1 MLILSTIIPNES
13 IQTKMK
19 DAFSD
24 LNFIYQEKWT
34 DEPQWTDEPLSE
46 AEILITYGEDLTEEV
61 IGKATN
67 LKWIMVMSAGM
78 ELMPFKAIEDRG
90 ILVTNARGI
99 HKIPMAEYTIGMLLQ
114 YEKKMKLLMKNEG
127 EELWDRKIEVGELN
141 GKKMLILGAGAIGGE
156 VARLGKAFR
165 MTIMGVNRSGK
176 PVESIDRLYTL
187 DHLLEALP
195 EADYIISVLP
205 STVETKDLL
214 QKEHFKAMKDSA
226 VFVNIGR
233 GDLVNE
239 EVLIEALETK
249 ELAHAILD
257 VFDPEP
263 LGKGHPFW
271 RMENVTVTPHLS
283 SKSGE
288 YLPRTFAIFEKNML
302 EYLKAGKD
310 FINVIDLSR
319 GY

>member
-1 MLILSTIIPNES
+1 MLILSTIIPNEG

-19 DAFSD
+19 DAFPE
-24 LNFIYQEKWT
+24 LNFIYQEGWM
-34 DEPQWTDEPLSE
+34 DERLSE
-46 AEILITYGEDLTEEV
+46 AEILITYGEDLTEKI
-61 IGKATN
+61 IGKAAN

-78 ELMPFKAIEDRG
+78 ELMPFKAIEERG
-90 ILVTNARGI
+90 ILVTNAKGI

-114 YEKKMKLLMKNEG
+114 YEKKLKLLMKNERA
-127 EELWDRKIEVGELN
+127 EMWDRKIEVGELN
-141 GKKMLILGAGAIGGE
+141 GKTMLVLGAGAIGGE

-165 MTIMGVNRSGK
+165 MTTLGVNRSGK

-187 DHLLEALP
+187 DNLLEAIP
-195 EADYIISVLP
+195 GADYIISVLP
-205 STVETKDLL
+205 STDETKDLL
-214 QKEHFKAMKDSA
+214 QKEHFKAMKESA

-233 GDLVNE
+233 GDLIDE
-239 EVLIEALETK
+239 EVLIEALEAG

-263 LGKGHPFW
+263 LEKGHPFW

-288 YLPRTFAIFEKNML
+288 YLPRTFAIFEKNMR
-302 EYLKAGKD
+302 EYLKSGKD

>member
-1 MLILSTIIPNES
+1 MLILSTIIPNEG

-19 DAFSD
+19 DAFPE
-24 LNFIYQEKWT
+24 LNFIYQEGWM
-34 DEPQWTDEPLSE
+34 DERLSE
-46 AEILITYGEDLTEEV
+46 AEILITYGEDLTEKI
-61 IGKATN
+61 IGKAAN

-78 ELMPFKAIEDRG
+78 ELMPFKAIEERG
-90 ILVTNARGI
+90 ILVTNAKGI

-114 YEKKMKLLMKNEG
+114 YEKKLKLLMKNER
-127 EELWDRKIEVGELN
+127 EEMWDRKIEVGELN
-141 GKKMLILGAGAIGGE
+141 GKTMLVLGAGAIGGE

-165 MTIMGVNRSGK
+165 MTTLGVNRSGK
-176 PVESIDRLYTL
+176 LVESIDRLYTL
-187 DHLLEALP
+187 DNLLEAIP
-195 EADYIISVLP
+195 GADYIVSVLP
-205 STVETKDLL
+205 STDETKDLL
-214 QKEHFKAMKDSA
+214 QKEHFKAMKESA

-233 GDLVNE
+233 GDLIDE
-239 EVLIEALETK
+239 EVLIEALEAG

-263 LGKGHPFW
+263 LEKGHPFW
-271 RMENVTVTPHLS
+271 RMESVTVTPHLS

-288 YLPRTFAIFEKNML
+288 YLPRTFAIFEKNMR
-302 EYLKAGKD
+302 EYLKSGKD

>member
-1 MLILSTIIPNES
+1 MLILSTIIPNEG

-19 DAFSD
+19 DAFPE
-24 LNFIYQEKWT
+24 LNFIYQEGWMDGWM
-34 DEPQWTDEPLSE
+34 DERLSE
-46 AEILITYGEDLTEEV
+46 AEILITYGEDLTEKI
-61 IGKATN
+61 IGKAAN
-67 LKWIMVMSAGM
+67 LKWIMIMSAGM
-78 ELMPFKAIEDRG
+78 ELMPFKAIEERG
-90 ILVTNARGI
+90 ILVTNAKGI

-114 YEKKMKLLMKNEG
+114 YEKKLKLLMKNER
-127 EELWDRKIEVGELN
+127 EEMWDRKIEVGELN
-141 GKKMLILGAGAIGGE
+141 GKTILVLGAGAIGGE

-165 MTIMGVNRSGK
+165 MTTLGVNRSGK

-187 DHLLEALP
+187 DNLLEAIP
-195 EADYIISVLP
+195 GADYIVSVLP
-205 STVETKDLL
+205 STDETKDLL
-214 QKEHFKAMKDSA
+214 QKEHFKAMKESA

-233 GDLVNE
+233 GDLIDE
-239 EVLIEALETK
+239 EVLIEALEAG

-263 LGKGHPFW
+263 LEKGHPFW

-288 YLPRTFAIFEKNML
+288 YLPRTFAIFEKNMR
-302 EYLKAGKD
+302 EYLKSGKD

>member
-1 MLILSTIIPNES
+1 MLVLSTVIPNEV
-13 IQTKMK
+13 IQTEMMK
-19 DAFSD
+19 AFPD
-24 LNFIYQEKWT
+24 LNFIYQKGWK
-34 DEPQWTDEPLSE
+34 DGPLRE
-46 AEILITYGEDLTEEV
+46 AEILITYGEDLTEEI
-61 IGKATN
+61 IGKAAN

-78 ELMPFKAIEDRG
+78 ELMPFKAIEERG
-90 ILVTNARGI
+90 IMVTNARGI

-114 YEKKMKLLMKNEG
+114 YEKKLKLLMKNEK

-141 GKKMLILGAGAIGGE
+141 GKTMLVLGVGAIGGE
-156 VARLGKAFR
+156 VARLGKAFG
-165 MTIMGVNRSGK
+165 MKTIGVNRSGK
-176 PVESIDRLYTL
+176 PVGSIDHLYDL
-187 DHLLEALP
+187 DHLLEAIP
-195 EADYIISVLP
+195 GADYIVSVLP
-205 STVETKDLL
+205 STDETKGLL
-214 QKEHFKAMKDSA
+214 QKEHFKAMKEST

-233 GDLVNE
+233 GDLIKD
-239 EVLIEALETK
+239 EVLIEALDAG
-249 ELAHAILD
+249 ELSHAILD

-288 YLPRTFAIFEKNML
+288 YLPLTFAIFEKNMR

-310 FINVIDLSR
+310 FTNVIDLSR

>member
-1 MLILSTIIPNES
+1 MLILSTIIPNEG

-19 DAFSD
+19 DAFPE
-24 LNFIYQEKWT
+24 LNFIYQEGWM
-34 DEPQWTDEPLSE
+34 DERLSE
-46 AEILITYGEDLTEEV
+46 AEILITYGEDLTEKI
-61 IGKATN
+61 IGKAAN

-78 ELMPFKAIEDRG
+78 ELMPFKAIEERG
-90 ILVTNARGI
+90 ILVTNAKGI

-114 YEKKMKLLMKNEG
+114 YEKKLKLLMKNER
-127 EELWDRKIEVGELN
+127 EEMWDRKIEVGELN
-141 GKKMLILGAGAIGGE
+141 GKTMLVLGAGAIGGE

-165 MTIMGVNRSGK
+165 MTTLGVNRSGK

-187 DHLLEALP
+187 DNLLEAIP
-195 EADYIISVLP
+195 GADYIISVLP
-205 STVETKDLL
+205 STDETKDLL
-214 QKEHFKAMKDSA
+214 QKEHFKAMKESA

-233 GDLVNE
+233 GDLIDE
-239 EVLIEALETK
+239 EVLIEALEAG

-263 LGKGHPFW
+263 LEKGHPFW

-288 YLPRTFAIFEKNML
+288 YLPRTFAIFEKNMR
-302 EYLKAGKD
+302 EYLKSGKD

>member
-13 IQTKMK
+13 IQTKMM
-19 DAFSD
+19 DAFPD
-24 LNFIYQEKWT
+24 LNFIYQEG
-34 DEPQWTDEPLSE
+34 WTDEPLNE
-46 AEILITYGEDLTEEV
+46 AEILITYGEDLNEEI
-61 IGKATN
+61 IGKAAN
-67 LKWIMVMSAGM
+67 LKWIMVMSAGL
-78 ELMPFKAIEDRG
+78 ELMPFKAIEERG

-114 YEKKMKLLMKNEG
+114 YEKKLKLLMKNER
-127 EELWDRKIEVGELN
+127 EELWHRKIEVGELN
-141 GKKMLILGAGAIGGE
+141 GKTMLILGAGAIGGE

-165 MTIMGVNRSGK
+165 MTTMGVNRSGK
-176 PVESIDRLYTL
+176 PVDSIDRLYTL
-187 DHLLEALP
+187 DNILEAVP
-195 EADYIISVLP
+195 EADYIVSVLP
-205 STVETKDLL
+205 STDETKGLL
-214 QKEHFKAMKDSA
+214 QKEHFKAMKETA

-233 GDLVNE
+233 GDLIND
-239 EVLIEALETK
+239 EVLIEALEAG

-271 RMENVTVTPHLS
+271 KMENVTVTPHLS

-288 YLPRTFAIFEKNML
+288 YLPRTFAIFEKNMR

>member
-13 IQTKMK
+13 IQTKMM
-19 DAFSD
+19 DAFPD
-24 LNFIYQEKWT
+24 LNFIYQEG
-34 DEPQWTDEPLSE
+34 WTDEPLNE
-46 AEILITYGEDLTEEV
+46 AEILITYGEDLNEEI
-61 IGKATN
+61 IGKAAN
-67 LKWIMVMSAGM
+67 LKWIMVMSAGL
-78 ELMPFKAIEDRG
+78 ELMPFKAIEERG

-114 YEKKMKLLMKNEG
+114 YEKKLKLLMKNER
-127 EELWDRKIEVGELN
+127 EELWHRKIEVGEMN
-141 GKKMLILGAGAIGGE
+141 GKTMLVLGAGAIGGE

-165 MTIMGVNRSGK
+165 MTTMGVNRSGK
-176 PVESIDRLYTL
+176 PVDSIDRLYTL
-187 DHLLEALP
+187 DNILEAVP
-195 EADYIISVLP
+195 EADYIVSVLP
-205 STVETKDLL
+205 STDETKGLL
-214 QKEHFKAMKDSA
+214 QKEHFKAMKETA

-233 GDLVNE
+233 GDLIND
-239 EVLIEALETK
+239 EVLIEALEAG

-271 RMENVTVTPHLS
+271 KMENVTVTPHLS

-288 YLPRTFAIFEKNML
+288 YLPRTFAIFEKNMR

>member
-13 IQTKMK
+13 IQTKMM
-19 DAFSD
+19 DAFPD
-24 LNFIYQEKWT
+24 LNFIYQE
-34 DEPQWTDEPLSE
+34 EWTDEPLNE
-46 AEILITYGEDLTEEV
+46 AEILITYGEDLNEEI
-61 IGKATN
+61 IGKAAN
-67 LKWIMVMSAGM
+67 LKWIMVMSAGL
-78 ELMPFKAIEDRG
+78 ELMPFKAIEERG

-114 YEKKMKLLMKNEG
+114 YEKKLKQLMKNER
-127 EELWDRKIEVGELN
+127 EELWHRKIEVGELN
-141 GKKMLILGAGAIGGE
+141 GKTMLILGAGAIGGE

-165 MTIMGVNRSGK
+165 MTTMGVNRSGK
-176 PVESIDRLYTL
+176 PVESIDHLYTL
-187 DHLLEALP
+187 DNILEAVP
-195 EADYIISVLP
+195 EADYIVSVLP
-205 STVETKDLL
+205 STDETKGLL
-214 QKEHFKAMKDSA
+214 QKEHFKAMKETA

-233 GDLVNE
+233 GDLIND
-239 EVLIEALETK
+239 EVLIEALEAG

-271 RMENVTVTPHLS
+271 KMENVTVTPHLS

-288 YLPRTFAIFEKNML
+288 YLPRTFAIFEKNMR

>member
-1 MLILSTIIPNES
+1 MLILSTIIPNEG

-19 DAFSD
+19 DAFPE
-24 LNFIYQEKWT
+24 LNFIYQEGWM
-34 DEPQWTDEPLSE
+34 DERLSE
-46 AEILITYGEDLTEEV
+46 AEILITYGEDLTEKI
-61 IGKATN
+61 IGKAAN
-67 LKWIMVMSAGM
+67 LKWIMIMSAGM
-78 ELMPFKAIEDRG
+78 ELMPFKAIEERG
-90 ILVTNARGI
+90 ILVTNAKGI

-114 YEKKMKLLMKNEG
+114 YEKKLKLLMKNER
-127 EELWDRKIEVGELN
+127 EEMWDRKIEVGELN
-141 GKKMLILGAGAIGGE
+141 GKTILVLGAGAIGGE

-165 MTIMGVNRSGK
+165 MTTLGVNRSGK

-187 DHLLEALP
+187 DNLLEAIP
-195 EADYIISVLP
+195 GADYIVSVLP
-205 STVETKDLL
+205 STDETKDLL
-214 QKEHFKAMKDSA
+214 QKEHFKAMKESA

-233 GDLVNE
+233 GDLIDE
-239 EVLIEALETK
+239 EVLIEALEAG

-263 LGKGHPFW
+263 LEKGHPFW

-288 YLPRTFAIFEKNML
+288 YLPRTFAIFEKNMR
-302 EYLKAGKD
+302 EYLKSGKD

>member
-1 MLILSTIIPNES
+1 MLILSTIIPDEG

-19 DAFSD
+19 DAFPE
-24 LNFIYQEKWT
+24 LNFIYQEGWM
-34 DEPQWTDEPLSE
+34 DERLSE
-46 AEILITYGEDLTEEV
+46 AEILITYGEDLTEKI
-61 IGKATN
+61 IGKAAN

-78 ELMPFKAIEDRG
+78 ELMPFKAIEERG
-90 ILVTNARGI
+90 ILVTNAKGI

-114 YEKKMKLLMKNEG
+114 YEKKLKLLMKNER
-127 EELWDRKIEVGELN
+127 EEMWDRKIEVGELN
-141 GKKMLILGAGAIGGE
+141 GKTMLVLGAGAIGGE

-165 MTIMGVNRSGK
+165 MTTLGVNRSGK

-187 DHLLEALP
+187 DNLLEAIP
-195 EADYIISVLP
+195 GADYIVSVLP
-205 STVETKDLL
+205 STDETKDLL
-214 QKEHFKAMKDSA
+214 QKEHFKAMKESA

-233 GDLVNE
+233 GDLIDE
-239 EVLIEALETK
+239 EVLIEALEAG

-263 LGKGHPFW
+263 LEKGHPFW

-288 YLPRTFAIFEKNML
+288 YLPRTFAIFEKNMR
-302 EYLKAGKD
+302 EYLKSGKD

>member
-13 IQTKMK
+13 IQTKMM
-19 DAFSD
+19 DAFPD
-24 LNFIYQEKWT
+24 LNFIYQEG
-34 DEPQWTDEPLSE
+34 WTDEPLNE
-46 AEILITYGEDLTEEV
+46 AEILITYGEDLNEEI
-61 IGKATN
+61 IGKAAN
-67 LKWIMVMSAGM
+67 LKWIMVMSAGL
-78 ELMPFKAIEDRG
+78 ELMPFKAIEERG

-114 YEKKMKLLMKNEG
+114 YEKKLKLLMKNER
-127 EELWDRKIEVGELN
+127 EELWHRKIEVGELN
-141 GKKMLILGAGAIGGE
+141 GKTMLILGAGAIGGE

-165 MTIMGVNRSGK
+165 MTTMGVNRSGK
-176 PVESIDRLYTL
+176 PVESIDHLYTL
-187 DHLLEALP
+187 DNILEAVP
-195 EADYIISVLP
+195 EADYIVSVLP
-205 STVETKDLL
+205 STDETKGLL
-214 QKEHFKAMKDSA
+214 QKEHFKAMKETA

-233 GDLVNE
+233 GDLIND
-239 EVLIEALETK
+239 EVLIEALEAG

-263 LGKGHPFW
+263 LRKGHPFW
-271 RMENVTVTPHLS
+271 KMENVTVTPHLS

-288 YLPRTFAIFEKNML
+288 YLPRTFAIFEKNMR

>member
-1 MLILSTIIPNES
+1 MLILSTIIPNEG

-19 DAFSD
+19 DAFPE
-24 LNFIYQEKWT
+24 LNFIYQEEWK
-34 DEPQWTDEPLSE
+34 DERLSE
-46 AEILITYGEDLTEEV
+46 AEILITYGEDLTEKT
-61 IGKATN
+61 IGKAAN

-78 ELMPFKAIEDRG
+78 ELMPFKAIEERG

-114 YEKKMKLLMKNEG
+114 YEKKLKLLMKNER
-127 EELWDRKIEVGELN
+127 EEMWDRKIEVGELN
-141 GKKMLILGAGAIGGE
+141 SKTMLVLGAGAIGGE
-156 VARLGKAFR
+156 VARLGKAFG
-165 MTIMGVNRSGK
+165 MTTLGVNRSGK

-187 DHLLEALP
+187 DNLLEAIP
-195 EADYIISVLP
+195 GADYIVSVLP
-205 STVETKDLL
+205 STDETKKLL
-214 QKEHFKAMKDSA
+214 QKEHFKAMKESA

-233 GDLVNE
+233 GDLIDE
-239 EVLIEALETK
+239 EVLTEALEAG

-263 LGKGHPFW
+263 LEKEHHFW

-288 YLPRTFAIFEKNML
+288 YLPRTFAIFEKNMR

>member
-19 DAFSD
+19 DTFPD
-24 LNFIYQEKWT
+24 LNFIYQEK
-34 DEPQWTDEPLSE
+34 WTDEPLSE

-61 IGKATN
+61 IRKATN

-78 ELMPFKAIEDRG
+78 ELMPFKALEDRG

-99 HKIPMAEYTIGMLLQ
+99 HKIPMAEYAIGMLLQ

-165 MTIMGVNRSGK
+165 MKTMGVNRSGQ
-176 PVESIDRLYTL
+176 PVESVDRLYTL

-205 STVETKDLL
+205 STGETKDLL

-257 VFDPEP
+257 VFNPEP

-271 RMENVTVTPHLS
+271 RMENVTVSPHLS

-302 EYLKAGKD
+302 EYLGAGKD

>member
-1 MLILSTIIPNES
+1 MLILSTIIPNEG

-19 DAFSD
+19 DAFPE
-24 LNFIYQEKWT
+24 LNFIYQEGWM
-34 DEPQWTDEPLSE
+34 DERLSE
-46 AEILITYGEDLTEEV
+46 AEILITYGEDLTEKI
-61 IGKATN
+61 IGKAAN

-78 ELMPFKAIEDRG
+78 ELMPFKAIEERG
-90 ILVTNARGI
+90 ILVTNAKGI

-114 YEKKMKLLMKNEG
+114 YEKKLKLLMKNER
-127 EELWDRKIEVGELN
+127 EEMWDRKIEVGELN
-141 GKKMLILGAGAIGGE
+141 GKTMLVLGAGAIGGE

-165 MTIMGVNRSGK
+165 MTTLGVNRSGK

-187 DHLLEALP
+187 DNLLEAIP
-195 EADYIISVLP
+195 GADYIISVLP
-205 STVETKDLL
+205 STDETKDLL
-214 QKEHFKAMKDSA
+214 QKEHFKAMKESA

-233 GDLVNE
+233 GDLIDE
-239 EVLIEALETK
+239 EVLIEALEAG

-263 LGKGHPFW
+263 LEKGHPFW
-271 RMENVTVTPHLS
+271 GMENVTVTPHLS

-288 YLPRTFAIFEKNML
+288 YLPRTFAIFEKNMR
-302 EYLKAGKD
+302 EYLKSGKD

>member
-13 IQTKMK
+13 IQTKMM
-19 DAFSD
+19 DAFPD
-24 LNFIYQEKWT
+24 LNFIYQEG
-34 DEPQWTDEPLSE
+34 WTDEPLNE
-46 AEILITYGEDLTEEV
+46 AEILITYGEDLNEEI
-61 IGKATN
+61 IGKAAN
-67 LKWIMVMSAGM
+67 LKWIMVMSAGL
-78 ELMPFKAIEDRG
+78 ELMPFKAIEERG

-114 YEKKMKLLMKNEG
+114 YEKKLKLLMKNER
-127 EELWDRKIEVGELN
+127 EELWHRKIEVGELN
-141 GKKMLILGAGAIGGE
+141 GKTMLVLGAGAIGGE

-165 MTIMGVNRSGK
+165 MTTMGVNRSGK
-176 PVESIDRLYTL
+176 PVDSIDRLYTL
-187 DHLLEALP
+187 DNILEAVP
-195 EADYIISVLP
+195 EADYIVSVLP
-205 STVETKDLL
+205 STDETKGLL
-214 QKEHFKAMKDSA
+214 QKEHFKAMKETS

-233 GDLVNE
+233 GDLIND
-239 EVLIEALETK
+239 EVLIEALEAG

-271 RMENVTVTPHLS
+271 KMENVTVTPHLS

-288 YLPRTFAIFEKNML
+288 YLPRTFAIFEKNMR

>member
-13 IQTKMK
+13 IQTKMM
-19 DAFSD
+19 DAFPD
-24 LNFIYQEKWT
+24 LNFIYQE
-34 DEPQWTDEPLSE
+34 EWTDEPLNE
-46 AEILITYGEDLTEEV
+46 AEILITYGEDLNEEI
-61 IGKATN
+61 IGNATN
-67 LKWIMVMSAGM
+67 LKWIMVMSAGL
-78 ELMPFKAIEDRG
+78 ELMPFKAIEERG

-114 YEKKMKLLMKNEG
+114 YEKKLKQLMKNER
-127 EELWDRKIEVGELN
+127 EELWHRKIEVGELN
-141 GKKMLILGAGAIGGE
+141 GKTMLILGAGAIGGE

-165 MTIMGVNRSGK
+165 MTTMGVNRSGK
-176 PVESIDRLYTL
+176 PVESIDHLYTL
-187 DHLLEALP
+187 DNILEAVP
-195 EADYIISVLP
+195 DADYIVSVLP
-205 STVETKDLL
+205 STDETKGLL
-214 QKEHFKAMKDSA
+214 QKEHFKAMKETA

-233 GDLVNE
+233 GDLIND
-239 EVLIEALETK
+239 EVLIEALEAG

-271 RMENVTVTPHLS
+271 KMENVTVTPHLS

-288 YLPRTFAIFEKNML
+288 YLPRTFAIFEKNMR

>member
-13 IQTKMK
+13 IQTKMM
-19 DAFSD
+19 DAFPD
-24 LNFIYQEKWT
+24 LNFIYQE
-34 DEPQWTDEPLSE
+34 EWTDEPLNE
-46 AEILITYGEDLTEEV
+46 AEILITYGEDLNEEIV
-61 IGKATN
+61 ENATN
-67 LKWIMVMSAGM
+67 LKWIMVMSAGL
-78 ELMPFKAIEDRG
+78 ELMPFKAIEERG

-114 YEKKMKLLMKNEG
+114 YEKKLKQLMKNER
-127 EELWDRKIEVGELN
+127 EELWHRKIEVGELN
-141 GKKMLILGAGAIGGE
+141 GKTMLILGAGAIGGE

-165 MTIMGVNRSGK
+165 MTTMGVNRSGK
-176 PVESIDRLYTL
+176 PVESIDHLYTL
-187 DHLLEALP
+187 DNILEAVTD
-195 EADYIISVLP
+195 ADYIVSVLP
-205 STVETKDLL
+205 STDETKGLL
-214 QKEHFKAMKDSA
+214 QKEHFKAMKETA

-233 GDLVNE
+233 GDLIND
-239 EVLIEALETK
+239 EVLIEALEAG

-271 RMENVTVTPHLS
+271 KMENVTVTPHLS

-288 YLPRTFAIFEKNML
+288 YLPRTFAIFEKNMR

>member
-1 MLILSTIIPNES
+1 MLILSTIIPDEG

-19 DAFSD
+19 DAFPG
-24 LNFIYQEKWT
+24 LNFIYQEGWM
-34 DEPQWTDEPLSE
+34 DERLSE
-46 AEILITYGEDLTEEV
+46 AEILITYGEDLTEKI
-61 IGKATN
+61 IGKAAN

-78 ELMPFKAIEDRG
+78 ELMPFKAIEERG
-90 ILVTNARGI
+90 ILVTNAKGI

-114 YEKKMKLLMKNEG
+114 YEKKLKLLMKNER
-127 EELWDRKIEVGELN
+127 EEMWDRKIEVGELN
-141 GKKMLILGAGAIGGE
+141 GKTMLVLGAGAIGGE

-165 MTIMGVNRSGK
+165 MTTLGVNRSGK

-187 DHLLEALP
+187 DNLLEAIP
-195 EADYIISVLP
+195 GADYIVSVLP
-205 STVETKDLL
+205 STDETKDLL
-214 QKEHFKAMKDSA
+214 QKEHFKAMKESA

-233 GDLVNE
+233 GDLIEE
-239 EVLIEALETK
+239 EVLIEALEAG

-263 LGKGHPFW
+263 LEKGHPFW

-288 YLPRTFAIFEKNML
+288 YLSRTFAIFEKNMR
-302 EYLKAGKD
+302 EYLKSGKD

>member
-1 MLILSTIIPNES
+1 MLILSTIIPNEG

-19 DAFSD
+19 DAFPE
-24 LNFIYQEKWT
+24 LNFIYQEGWM
-34 DEPQWTDEPLSE
+34 DERLSE
-46 AEILITYGEDLTEEV
+46 AEILITYGEDLTEKI
-61 IGKATN
+61 IGKAAN

-78 ELMPFKAIEDRG
+78 ELMPFKAIEERG
-90 ILVTNARGI
+90 ILVTNAKGI

-114 YEKKMKLLMKNEG
+114 YEKKLKLLMKNER
-127 EELWDRKIEVGELN
+127 EEMWDRKIEVGELN
-141 GKKMLILGAGAIGGE
+141 GKTMLVLGAGAIGGE

-165 MTIMGVNRSGK
+165 MTTLGVNRSGK

-187 DHLLEALP
+187 DNLLEAIP
-195 EADYIISVLP
+195 GADYIVSVLP
-205 STVETKDLL
+205 STDETKDLL
-214 QKEHFKAMKDSA
+214 QKEHFKAMKESA

-233 GDLVNE
+233 GDLIDE
-239 EVLIEALETK
+239 EVLIEALEAG

-263 LGKGHPFW
+263 LEKGHPFW

-288 YLPRTFAIFEKNML
+288 YLPRTFAIFEKNMR
-302 EYLKAGKD
+302 EYLKSGKD

>member
-1 MLILSTIIPNES
+1 MLILSTIIPNEG

-19 DAFSD
+19 DAFPE
-24 LNFIYQEKWT
+24 LNFIYQEGWM
-34 DEPQWTDEPLSE
+34 DERLSE
-46 AEILITYGEDLTEEV
+46 AEIIITYGEDLTEKI
-61 IGKATN
+61 IGKAAN

-78 ELMPFKAIEDRG
+78 ELMPFKAIEERG
-90 ILVTNARGI
+90 ILVTNAKGI

-114 YEKKMKLLMKNEG
+114 YEKKLKLLMKNER
-127 EELWDRKIEVGELN
+127 EEMWDRKIEVGELN
-141 GKKMLILGAGAIGGE
+141 GKTMLVLGAGAIGGE

-165 MTIMGVNRSGK
+165 MTTLGLNRSGK

-187 DHLLEALP
+187 DNLLEAIP
-195 EADYIISVLP
+195 GADYIVSVLP
-205 STVETKDLL
+205 STDETKDLL
-214 QKEHFKAMKDSA
+214 QKEHFKAMKESA

-233 GDLVNE
+233 GDLIDE
-239 EVLIEALETK
+239 EVLIEALEAS

-263 LGKGHPFW
+263 LEKGHPFW

-288 YLPRTFAIFEKNML
+288 YLPRTFAIFEKNMR
-302 EYLKAGKD
+302 EYLKSGKD